1 MPSPGHR
8 SSGRGL
14 GWPRPIECPGQA
26 GAGRCPHVPC
36 PGTGCPSPSLLAKAW
51 FCRPSELVSTGL
63 GALECGIEGK
73 SGFPKCSGRWVC
85 RGLRAGA
92 EPQLR
97 PQAPEAV
104 LTRPP
109 GLLQV
114 CPRSVQKGPPRP
126 RAQKWMP
133 GAAQETAELPNA
145 RGQPGGQRSPSTGG
159 WQRR

>member
-1 MPSPGHR
+1 MAALHK
-8 SSGRGL
+8 
-14 GWPRPIECPGQA
+14 ECPGQA

-85 RGLRAGA
+85 QGLRAGA
-92 EPQLR
+92 EPQLC
-97 PQAPEAV
+97 PQAPESV

-114 CPRSVQKGPPRP
+114 CPRSAQKGPPRP
-126 RAQKWMP
+126 RAQERTPGQLRRQRSFQMPVGSLAVRGLHPRAAGRGGRAVGPP
-133 GAAQETAELPNA
+133 GASGP
-145 RGQPGGQRSPSTGG
+145 
-159 WQRR
+159 